1 MHYQDKKINILC
13 FAGDDFNNSLDELKE
28 HLNFNLVFSKNNQ
41 INNECA
47 NFDGILIHENIL
59 KNRVFLESLNKINI
73 IKIVISKSANF
84 SNFKY
89 DEMIN
94 LPIVV
99 NEFNKKIVEINTRKK
114 FSLNSSILIKN
125 YVLDKNEKK
134 LKKDKYFIVVTEKE
148 IQLLELLFNSKK
160 PVKKKIILEKVWK
173 YASDADTH
181 TVETH
186 IYRLRRKIIDK
197 FKDDNFIINKK
208 DGYIIWKK
216 EIKLQ

>member
-197 FKDDNFIINKK
+197 FKDDNFIVNTK
-208 DGYIIWKK
+208 DGYLI
-216 EIKLQ
+216 